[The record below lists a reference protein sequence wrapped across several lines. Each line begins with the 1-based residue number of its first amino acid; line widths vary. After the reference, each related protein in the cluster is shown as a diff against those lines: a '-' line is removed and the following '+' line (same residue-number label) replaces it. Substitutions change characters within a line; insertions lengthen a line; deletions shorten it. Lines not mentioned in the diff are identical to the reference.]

1 MLIRQ
6 DPKPAWPTGLDLR
19 RRIAIHARPD
29 HRADFRVGL
38 TADVDGRVE
47 LYHRLAP
54 GFTEL
59 VVLGQ
64 TTSETQMRET
74 ERDLRQWYR
83 DDFDSPHFGVVGAD
97 GPPPYYLYVALR

>member
-6 DPKPAWPTGLDLR
+6 DPKPVWPTGLDLR
-19 RRIAIHARPD
+19 RRIAAHARPE
-29 HRADFRVGL
+29 HSPAFRVGL
-38 TADVDGRVE
+38 TADVDGRAE

-64 TTSETQMRET
+64 TGSSTQMAET

-83 DDFDSPHFGVVGAD
+83 DEFDSPHLGLVGAD
-97 GPPPYYLYVALR
+97 GPPPYFLYVVLR

>member
-6 DPKPAWPTGLDLR
+6 DTPVAWPTGLDLR
-19 RRIAIHARPD
+19 RRIAVHARSE
-29 HRADFRVGL
+29 RALSFRVGL
-38 TADVDGRVE
+38 TSDVDARAD
-47 LYHRLAP
+47 LYHRQAP
-54 GFTEL
+54 GFAEL

-64 TTSETQMRET
+64 TTSETQMCET

-97 GPPPYYLYVALR
+97 GPPPYFLYVALR